1 MKHPAFLL
9 LLVIYS
15 SVFGQEKN
23 NLLAS
28 LIATE
33 YAFAASAGDLGT
45 NDAFLAYIADDGIL
59 FRPNPVNGKEFLLNS
74 VSSSAGNLKWFPV
87 YAAISQNGD
96 LGFTTGPWEYS
107 INKKESTNNL
117 YGNYCTVWERKT
129 DGDWLFLIDFGN
141 QNEKPNSL
149 PPRLKSFRNY
159 SARPIKNELNKK
171 EDPALLFELD
181 KQLKSVSYLNYLSSD
196 SRFLRDGFFPL
207 IGAGDISAYI
217 SGNETYCCFKPDGGK
232 ISLSKDF
239 GFTYGKYENTNPKK
253 NIKEQF
259 NYLHIW
265 KKKGKQWIL
274 LADVAKKIKK

>member
-1 MKHPAFLL
+1 LKLPGCLL
-9 LLVIYS
+9 LVVIYS

-23 NLLAS
+23 NFLAS

-33 YAFAASAGDLGT
+33 YAFSSSAGDIGI
-45 NDAFLAYIADDGIL
+45 NNAFLAYIADDGIL
-59 FRPNPVNGKEFLLNS
+59 FKPNPVNGKEFLLNS
-74 VSSSAGNLKWFPV
+74 GSSSAGNLKWFPV
-87 YAAISQNGD
+87 YAAVSQNGD

-107 INKKESTNNL
+107 INEHGSTNAS

-129 DGDWLFLIDFGN
+129 DGDWLFVIDFGI

-149 PPRLKSFRNY
+149 PPRLKTSRNY

-171 EDPALLFELD
+171 EDPAELFELD
-181 KQLKSVSYLNYLSSD
+181 KQLKSDSYVNHLCPD
-196 SRFLRDGFFPL
+196 SRFLRDGFFPF

-217 SGNETYCCFKPDGGK
+217 FGNETYCCFKPDGGK
-232 ISLSKDF
+232 ISLSNDF
-239 GFTYGKYENTNPKK
+239 GFTYGKYENTNVKK

-265 KKKGKQWIL
+265 KKEGKQWII
-274 LADVAKKIKK
+274 LADIAKKIAK

>member
-1 MKHPAFLL
+1 LKLPAFLL

-59 FRPNPVNGKEFLLNS
+59 FKPDPVNGKEFLLNS
-74 VSSSAGNLKWFPV
+74 EPAPGKLNWYPV
-87 YAAISQNGD
+87 YAAVSNKGD

-107 INKKESTNNL
+107 INEKESTNNL

-129 DGDWLFLIDFGN
+129 DGDWLFVIDFGN

-171 EDPALLFELD
+171 DDPAELFELD
-181 KQLKSVSYLNYLSSD
+181 KQLKSDSYVNYLSPD
-196 SRFLRDGFFPL
+196 SRFLRDGFFPF
-207 IGAGDISAYI
+207 IGAEDISAHI

-239 GFTYGKYENTNPKK
+239 GFTYGKYENSVPKK

-265 KKKGKQWIL
+265 KKEGKQWIL
-274 LADVAKKIKK
+274 LADISKKITK

>member
-1 MKHPAFLL
+1 MPFYCCWF
-9 LLVIYS
+9 YS
-15 SVFGQEKN
+15 AVFGQEKN

-33 YAFAASAGDLGT
+33 DAFAASAGDIGT
-45 NDAFLAYIADDGIL
+45 NAAFLAYIADEGIL
-59 FRPNPVNGKEFLLNS
+59 FKPNPVNGKEFLLNS
-74 VSSSAGNLKWFPV
+74 ESSSRGILKWFPI
-87 YAAISQNGD
+87 YAALSQSGD

-107 INKKESTNNL
+107 ENEKESTKNS

-159 SARPIKNELNKK
+159 SARPIKNVLNKK
-171 EDPALLFELD
+171 EDPAELFELD
-181 KQLKSVSYLNYLSSD
+181 KHLQLDSFVKYLSPD
-196 SRFLRDGFFPL
+196 SRFLRDGIFPL

-217 SGNETYCCFKPDGGK
+217 SGNETYCCFKPEGGK
-232 ISLSKDF
+232 ISLSNDF
-239 GFTYGKYENTNPKK
+239 GFTYGKYENTNAKK

-265 KKKGKQWIL
+265 KKEGKQWII
-274 LADVAKKIKK
+274 LADIAKKIKK